1 MVTVLKFRNSFLNF
15 NFYIYYSM
23 VNKKLWYLQ
32 TLSDQ
37 QISSNITV

>member
-1 MVTVLKFRNSFLNF
+1 
-15 NFYIYYSM
+15 M